1 MMPPFAGQGLNSGLR
16 DAVNLSWKI
25 AEVLAGR
32 ASDRLLDTYEVERL
46 PHAAAMIGL
55 SVRLGRIVMTTSRR
69 RALTRDVLVRA
80 AMRTGPGRRYLS
92 EMRYRPQTR
101 LRDGALA
108 RTGDGRDEQLV
119 GQILP
124 QPRVL
129 NGPGH
134 ELIRLDDVLG
144 PGWSILGMD
153 VTEADWVMAGE
164 ASLPDGTRVDVATG
178 DRSARE
184 RGGRRAIADADG
196 QLQATVNGLQ
206 HRFVLIRPDRV
217 VAAVFPAGKA
227 QQVAGK
233 LAAAGIRD
241 GEQDSDPAGHP
252 DHRQPQTAVA

>member
-1 MMPPFAGQGLNSGLR
+1 
-16 DAVNLSWKI
+16 
-25 AEVLAGR
+25 
-32 ASDRLLDTYEVERL
+32 
-46 PHAAAMIGL
+46 
-55 SVRLGRIVMTTSRR
+55 MTTSRR

-101 LRDGALA
+101 LRHGALA
-108 RTGDGRDEQLV
+108 RTGVCREEQLV
-119 GQILP
+119 GQVLP

-129 NGPGH
+129 SGPGH

-164 ASLPDGTRVDVATG
+164 ASLPEGTRVDVATG

-196 QLQATVNGLQ
+196 QLQATVNSLQ